1 MMNCVHQQIAAQTGD
16 KPMRWFYA
24 LLDISLTSL
33 LVLAL
38 LGACLQ
44 PADAYVDPGSGLFA
58 LQILSTTCAGM
69 VFMLRRR
76 LREFYRRIATSF
88 ETKSEKPAK
97 L

>member
-1 MMNCVHQQIAAQTGD
+1 
-16 KPMRWFYA
+16 MRWFYA